1 MLEAVRDSMVELLS
15 NFSRPPGLL
24 RIRVGDVTVQAEWSN
39 GSADGNP
46 PLAATEP
53 AGPSALPPAVDPT
66 GGPAAPPDQR
76 RYVSAPM
83 VGVFHRSP
91 EPGAPPF
98 VDVGDT
104 VVPGQ
109 QVAIVEAMKLMIPV
123 KADTDGVVEQVLKE
137 SGEHVQ
143 YGERLFAVVPP
154 DGD

>member
-1 MLEAVRDSMVELLS
+1 
-15 NFSRPPGLL
+15 
-24 RIRVGDVTVQAEWSN
+24 
-39 GSADGNP
+39 
-46 PLAATEP
+46 
-53 AGPSALPPAVDPT
+53 
-66 GGPAAPPDQR
+66 
-76 RYVSAPM
+76 M